1 MSRASKNDG
10 LGMGPE
16 FWGPMPGQDKKHF
29 PLGTS
34 PARPARGY
42 WADRAGLSNDY
53 QVEEAIAGLTDPKEI
68 KAKLIDLAGWQ
79 FAHDYMTYYNMGWT
93 Y

>member
-1 MSRASKNDG
+1 MARGNDG

-34 PARPARGY
+34 TAKPARGY
-42 WADRAGLSNDY
+42 WASRAGLSMDC
-53 QVEEAIAGLTDPKEI
+53 QVEEAIAGLVDPREI
-68 KAKLIDLAGWQ
+68 KARLIKLAGYD
-79 FAHDYMTYYNMGWT
+79 FARDYMTYYKMGWK